1 MFLLLLWKVSL
12 CGGSLSF
19 LFLFLP
25 PVLCHSWDYNLAWF
39 PSASFPADCW
49 TVQFLAKKKN
59 FFFDQNWT
67 KKTIN
72 IRREK
77 SRGRPPCLPSLRLFR
92 ENGAK
97 GEACHFRDKSL
108 DFFWWIFYGQNIF
121 IWAFAEGNCVFNIDI
136 IP

>member
-1 MFLLLLWKVSL
+1 MFLLLWKVSL

-39 PSASFPADCW
+39 PSASFPAELLKR
-49 TVQFLAKKKN
+49 TIFGEKKE

>member
-1 MFLLLLWKVSL
+1 MFLLLWKVSL

-39 PSASFPADCW
+39 LQPHFPR
-49 TVQFLAKKKN
+49 TVEQYNFWRKKRI
-59 FFFDQNWT
+59 FFRPKLD

-92 ENGAK
+92 ENGVK